1 MKAVIVAV
9 KVSPAII
16 EFLSSV
22 IVNPKG
28 ATGVTA
34 VLEVEGEPRPAIF
47 SAFTRKIYSVPFDN
61 PVTTAEVD
69 VEVESVNGTHVV
81 SVSEEYSIS

>member
-1 MKAVIVAV
+1 MNAVTVAV
-9 KVSPAII
+9 KVCPAIK

-34 VLEVEGEPRPAIF
+34 VLEVEGDPKPAIF
-47 SAFTRKIYSVPFDN
+47 SALTRKI
-61 PVTTAEVD
+61 
-69 VEVESVNGTHVV
+69 
-81 SVSEEYSIS
+81 